1 MRRLPRGAQDP
12 HSRGDVPGT
21 AHALTLWRMS
31 TPHAPT
37 RDPGPNPPGQNP
49 PEQPPSG
56 RRSHR
61 GRSVIRRRVLLGS
74 GVALLAGTG
83 GSAAWAYDRFL
94 REKVE
99 VSDVSAA
106 ESEAG
111 TAQTAALATDGEYS
125 STGFTSSTTTIT
137 LTETQTG
144 SGSEALAW
152 YAAEIEVDDATVVR
166 SAFAQDEFGQN
177 ITEKPSE
184 IASDNSAVLAINGD
198 YYGFRDT
205 GIVIRNGVTY
215 RDEPA
220 RDGLVFYADG
230 RIEIYDETTTS
241 ADELLDDGAWNT
253 LSFGPAVLEDGKVP
267 DGVEDVEIDTNIG
280 NHSIQG
286 DQPRTAIGVIG
297 ENHLVFLVVDGR
309 SEGHSRGVGLT
320 ELGEILAD
328 LGCTSGY
335 NLDGGGSS
343 VMIFD
348 GEILNEPSNGGERAT
363 SDILYVAG

>member
-1 MRRLPRGAQDP
+1 
-12 HSRGDVPGT
+12 
-21 AHALTLWRMS
+21 MS

-37 RDPGPNPPGQNP
+37 RDPGQNPPGQNP
-49 PEQPPSG
+49 PDQPASVQNPPEQPSSGQNPPDQPPSG

-125 STGFTSSTTTIT
+125 SSGYTSSTTTIT

-177 ITEKPSE
+177 VTEKPSE

-220 RDGLVFYADG
+220 RDGLVFYTDG

-241 ADELLDDGAWNT
+241 ADELLADGAWNT

-348 GEILNEPSNGGERAT
+348 GEILNEPSNGGERAI